1 MPVPVAKRG
10 CHRDF
15 LVYTGLFIVLSVC
28 GICCLSGC
36 KDKSDITPSRATKM
50 RQQRPIN
57 SEKVADLQKKLKH
70 LMQPVTYHYASVGK
84 PDPFQ
89 PFLRTAPETSKPMT
103 PKKRGAAKPE
113 YCSTPLECMDIAQ
126 LTLVAII
133 TIDRNNRIAMAQ
145 DAAGIGYFLYPNQ
158 RIGYHNGRVKK
169 ILSDRVIIREK
180 VKDIHGNLITRK
192 RVMLLHP
199 EEK

>member
-1 MPVPVAKRG
+1 MSVIKRG

-15 LVYTGLFIVLSVC
+15 LIYTSLFIALSAC
-28 GICCLSGC
+28 GPCCLSGC
-36 KDKSDITPSRATKM
+36 KYKSNVTPSTAPQI
-50 RQQRPIN
+50 RQQRTIK

-70 LMQPVTYHYASVGK
+70 LMEPVTYHYTSGGR

-89 PFLRTAPETSKPMT
+89 PFLTMAPKISRPVT
-103 PKKRGAAKPE
+103 PKGGNVQKAR
-113 YCSTPLECMDIAQ
+113 YCSTPLECMDVGQ

-133 TIDRNNRIAMAQ
+133 TKGRNNRIAMAQ
-145 DAAGIGYFLYPNQ
+145 DAAGIGYFLHLSQ
-158 RIGYHNGRVKK
+158 RIGYRNGRVKK
-169 ILSDRVIIREK
+169 ILSDRVIIEEK
-180 VKDIHGNLITRK
+180 VKDIHGNLITQK